1 METIQQSAWM
11 ALGKGQLQEGAEWD
25 SRKGQSATGVGTGQ
39 PGRRPRADTQPGR
52 AGTNLSQ
59 VLTSAVSTPECGRLR
74 VPKETFLKVPL
85 LTFSDQKLMHIHIEN
100 LVSTKK
106 A

>member
-1 METIQQSAWM
+1 MGW
-11 ALGKGQLQEGAEWD
+11 QEGA
-25 SRKGQSATGVGTGQ
+25 VGCRGRDRTAWPPQ
-39 PGRRPRADTQPGR
+39 PQAQGRDTQPGR

-100 LVSTKK
+100 SGSTKK